1 MIGSVSNNDG
11 DVNEN
16 GKKAKGLLYKSW
28 PLEGDVLCLIKA
40 VISFRHTAINL
51 AHAIYKTHVQGCG
64 KQRMLLCLNVFSFNV
79 HLCKKLN
86 VKTTI
91 P

>member
-51 AHAIYKTHVQGCG
+51 AHAIK
-64 KQRMLLCLNVFSFNV
+64 RMSRAVVSNACYSA
-79 HLCKKLN
+79 
-86 VKTTI
+86 
-91 P
+91 